1 MTIFEKLVSIQ
12 TELKAPKTQFNK
24 FAGYHYRNQED
35 ILEAVKPLLK
45 KYQLTLIITDEIQNI
60 GDRYYVQATAK
71 LFDVETGQSVLSTA
85 SARED
90 QDKKGM
96 DLSQLT
102 GATSSYARKY
112 ALNGLF
118 LIDDTKDA
126 DATHEYTSNVTPTAP
141 KIAPKVLETPKVLII
156 PQPSVS
162 PLAEEINKHLETYDP
177 SIFNGE
183 LPKAPEK
190 PTCDEC
196 HAGVSEKVRDYAN
209 KVYGKTLCFKCQD
222 RAKEGH

>member
-126 DATHEYTSNVTPTAP
+126 DATNTHEQNVAPTAP
-141 KIAPKVLETPKVLII
+141 KIAPKVPEAPKVVFV
-156 PQPSVS
+156 PQPSAS
-162 PLAEEINKHLETYDP
+162 PLAEEINKHMDSYETFDGGLP
-177 SIFNGE
+177 QATNKCSHCNGVVNE
-183 LPKAPEK
+183 NVVKFSTGK
-190 PTCDEC
+190 
-196 HAGVSEKVRDYAN
+196 
-209 KVYGKTLCFKCQD
+209 YGKVICYPCQQKGL
-222 RAKEGH
+222 R

>member
-12 TELKAPKTQFNK
+12 SELKAPKSQFNK
-24 FAGYHYRNQED
+24 FGNYHYRNQED

-45 KYQLTLIITDEIQNI
+45 KYQAVLTISDQIVVFE
-60 GDRYYVQATAK
+60 GRHYVEATAK
-71 LFDVETGQSVLSTA
+71 LTDIESGSVVSTSA
-85 SARED
+85 FARED
-90 QDKKGM
+90 ADKKGM

-126 DATHEYTSNVTPTAP
+126 DATNTHTSNVVPTAP
-141 KIAPKVLETPKVLII
+141 KIAPQPVEAPKVVKVPLEV
-156 PQPSVS
+156 VS
-162 PLAEEINKHLETYDP
+162 PIADEVNKHMESYDP
-177 SIFNGE
+177 FIFDGE
-183 LPKAPEK
+183 LPKAPEN

-196 HAGVSEKVRDYAN
+196 HTKVSDKVRDYST
-209 KVYGKTLCFKCQD
+209 KVWGKALCFKCQE
-222 RAKEGH
+222 RAREGQ

>member
-1 MTIFEKLVSIQ
+1 MAL
-12 TELKAPKTQFNK
+12 NK
-24 FAGYHYRNQED
+24 N
-35 ILEAVKPLLK
+35 L
-45 KYQLTLIITDEIQNI
+45 
-60 GDRYYVQATAK
+60 AK

-126 DATHEYTSNVTPTAP
+126 DHTNEHTSNVTPTAP
-141 KIAPKVLETPKVLII
+141 KIAPKVPEAPKVVIA
-156 PQPSVS
+156 PHTPVS
-162 PLAEEINKHLETYDP
+162 PIADEINAHMKDYETFD
-177 SIFNGE
+177 GG
-183 LPKAPEK
+183 LPKALN
-190 PTCDEC
+190 THCVHC
-196 HAGVSEKVRDYAN
+196 NQIVNEKVSNYST
-209 KVYGKTLCFKCQD
+209 KTYGKTICYSCQQKGL
-222 RAKEGH
+222 R

>member
-126 DATHEYTSNVTPTAP
+126 DHTNEHTSNVTPTAP
-141 KIAPKVLETPKVLII
+141 KIAPQPVESPKVIKVPLEV
-156 PQPSVS
+156 VS
-162 PLAEEINKHLETYDP
+162 PIADEVNKHMETYSTFD
-177 SIFNGE
+177 GG
-183 LPKAPEK
+183 LPKALN
-190 PTCDEC
+190 THCVHCDQI
-196 HAGVSEKVRDYAN
+196 VNEKVSNYSTKA
-209 KVYGKTLCFKCQD
+209 YGKTICYSCQQKGL
-222 RAKEGH
+222 R